1 MSFNNKENKTM
12 ARVTNPYDAL
22 YTNLKNRFTVIYE
35 GAECTVGDYMLIK
48 SGKQRKETNLP
59 AAPVQHAYEHRALV
73 SIVDFVN
80 DKLTVKNP
88 PIKDKTIKRF
98 PLKTSLSALL
108 SSAAAC
114 ALVLSCGIFALSGA
128 KNTAPSAVADNEGYN
143 IEFSENTEIET
154 ENENIETY
162 AEVE

>member
-1 MSFNNKENKTM
+1 M

-35 GAECTVGDYMLIK
+35 GAECTVGDYMLMK

-59 AAPVQHAYEHRALV
+59 AAPVHQAYEHRALV

-128 KNTAPSAVADNEGYN
+128 KNTAPSAVADNESYNYN
-143 IEFSENTEIET
+143 IEFSENTETET
-154 ENENIETY
+154 DNVETY
-162 AEVE
+162 AAEE